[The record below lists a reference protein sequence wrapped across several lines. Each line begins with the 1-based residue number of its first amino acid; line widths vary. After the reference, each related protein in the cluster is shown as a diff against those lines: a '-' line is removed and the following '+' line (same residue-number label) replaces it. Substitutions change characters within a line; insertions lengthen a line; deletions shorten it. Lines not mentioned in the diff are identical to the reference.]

1 MNSRH
6 TQRIIGAGLAGVDI
20 ALVCLLLHAGKAL
33 DFSQFA
39 GFTIAAALY
48 CASLVNSPARPR
60 PYAHAWEICAQFA
73 ALALLLLFLRE
84 GLLTLLIDHCG
95 WAPQAAILVA
105 APAGLVLLK
114 LAGDA
119 MLSTQEPA
127 RRWRTFVIALAAYAF
142 ALRLLYAGLFELMPE
157 ETYYWNYAQHLDYG
171 YLDHPPMV
179 AWLIRAATAIFGQT
193 QFAVRAGAILCGLI
207 TTFFVH
213 RLTRNVYGEAAA
225 LASVAL
231 TQTLPF
237 FFLSGLLMTPDAPM
251 TAAWAACL
259 YFLERALVADEAGA
273 WWRAGVALGLGL
285 VSKYTILLLAAVAAT
300 YVIVNPGSRRWL
312 RRFEPYMAALCALVV
327 FAPVLI
333 WNAQH
338 EWASFVFQTSRRL
351 AEAPRFALP
360 NLIAS
365 VFVLLTPIGALA
377 LALALNSRG
386 APRAAGRPLLVLA
399 TLLPMTVFFTFSL
412 RHQVKLDWTGAPWV
426 AALPLLS
433 AGMVW
438 TDTPPGTRLGSL
450 RRWVRAAWGPTLA
463 SMVLF
468 YAAGLF
474 YLMQGWPGVGY
485 AAHIEILPVGWR
497 ALATQVLDAAQESRR
512 QTGVDPVIVG
522 MDRYAIASEL
532 AFYGGQTLPAPP
544 LTSSAHLFLGIGL
557 MYERWTPPASLASRT
572 LLLVAYDPN
581 ELSGPYIEPR
591 VASLGPIETLKLAR
605 GGKPIRDMYYRFAY
619 DYRPFATH

>member
-1 MNSRH
+1 VNSRH

>member
-1 MNSRH
+1 VNSRH
-6 TQRIIGAGLAGVDI
+6 TQRFIGAGLAGVDI